1 MGMLLTGRRV
11 SAQEAY
17 RVGLVNEVVPLADLL
32 PAARRWADQILEC
45 APLSVQAT
53 KGRHGQARSAAARR
67 RSLVPGTMAKALDS
81 KTRSKASTHSGRG
94 SSAMVGSMKGTPL
107 GGVMVLDFTQIEMG
121 PCATQVLGDF
131 GADVIKIERPGAG
144 DLSRVHM
151 QHESGESAI
160 FWSLN
165 RNKRS
170 VAIDVRAP
178 LGREA
183 IYRFARKA
191 DVLVHNFRPGVMER
205 LGFGPER
212 LSAVNPRL
220 IYAFGSGYGPTGPYR
235 DKGGQDVLA
244 QAMSGIASRR
254 AEPDSPPEPCATPI
268 ADFTA
273 GMLLVQAILLALL
286 ARERTGRGQVVH
298 VSLLDGMLAMQLQ
311 EASAWLNLGRRLSW
325 GAFPCPAPSRHST
338 ATSSVVGGVQAES
351 APGDLPGTGN
361 REPLCRSSLRDA
373 RRGRPSRRPASP
385 MATGVRQTDD
395 EGSHRVARVRGH
407 PVRSGEHHRDRADRS
422 SGGE

>member
-1 MGMLLTGRRV
+1 
-11 SAQEAY
+11 
-17 RVGLVNEVVPLADLL
+17 
-32 PAARRWADQILEC
+32 
-45 APLSVQAT
+45 
-53 KGRHGQARSAAARR
+53 
-67 RSLVPGTMAKALDS
+67 
-81 KTRSKASTHSGRG
+81 
-94 SSAMVGSMKGTPL
+94 MVGSMNDAPL
-107 GGVMVLDFTQIEMG
+107 AGVTVLDFTQIELG

-131 GADVIKIERPGAG
+131 GADVIKVERPGAG

-151 QHESGESAI
+151 LHESGESAI

-183 IYRFARKA
+183 IYRLAKKA
-191 DVLVHNFRPGVMER
+191 DVVVHNFRPGVMER
-205 LGFGPER
+205 LGFGFAE
-212 LSAVNPRL
+212 LSAINPRL

-254 AEPDSPPEPCATPI
+254 ADPDATPEPCATPI

-311 EASAWLNLGRRLSW
+311 EASAWLNLRERLNWGSFPLSGTFQTLDGHVVMV
-325 GAFPCPAPSRHST
+325 GAFKPNPLQEICRGLGIEDLSADPRYATHDAQVAHRDELQARWREEFGKRTTKQAVGALEAVDILCAPVNDIEAALADPQVAHNQMIVEMDHPECGSIKT
-338 ATSSVVGGVQAES
+338 VGIPVKLEGT
-351 APGDLPGTGN
+351 PGTV
-361 REPLCRSSLRDA
+361 
-373 RRGRPSRRPASP
+373 RRPPPRLGAHTREV
-385 MATGVRQTDD
+385 MAELGFSEQEIAMLV
-395 EGSHRVARVRGH
+395 
-407 PVRSGEHHRDRADRS
+407 SG
-422 SGGE
+422 

>member
-1 MGMLLTGRRV
+1 
-11 SAQEAY
+11 
-17 RVGLVNEVVPLADLL
+17 
-32 PAARRWADQILEC
+32 
-45 APLSVQAT
+45 
-53 KGRHGQARSAAARR
+53 
-67 RSLVPGTMAKALDS
+67 
-81 KTRSKASTHSGRG
+81 
-94 SSAMVGSMKGTPL
+94 MVGSMNGGAPL
-107 GGVMVLDFTQIEMG
+107 GGVTVLDFTQIELG

-144 DLSRVHM
+144 DLAREHM
-151 QHESGESAI
+151 RHPSGESAI

-170 VAIDVRAP
+170 VAIDARAP

-183 IYRFARKA
+183 IYRLAKKA
-191 DVLVHNFRPGVMER
+191 DVIVHNFRPGVMER
-205 LGFGPER
+205 LGFGPDALAEI
-212 LSAVNPRL
+212 NPRL

-254 AEPDSPPEPCATPI
+254 ADPDAPPEPCSTPI

-311 EASAWLNLGRRLSW
+311 EASSWLNLGQRLNW
-325 GAFPCPAPSRHST
+325 GAFPLSGTFATLDGHVVMVGAFKANPLQEICRGLGIEDLSADPRYATHDAQVAHRDDLQARWRQEFGGRTTKQVIDALESVDILCAPVNTIDT
-338 ATSSVVGGVQAES
+338 ALADPQIASNQMVVEIEHPDYGTIKVVGNPVKLDGTPS
-351 APGDLPGTGN
+351 SMRLP
-361 REPLCRSSLRDA
+361 PPKL
-373 RRGRPSRRPASP
+373 
-385 MATGVRQTDD
+385 
-395 EGSHRVARVRGH
+395 
-407 PVRSGEHHRDRADRS
+407 GEHTHTVLAELGFTKDEIAALMTTKARS
-422 SGGE
+422 

>member
-1 MGMLLTGRRV
+1 MTNHQTNGLPLTGV
-11 SAQEAY
+11 
-17 RVGLVNEVVPLADLL
+17 
-32 PAARRWADQILEC
+32 
-45 APLSVQAT
+45 T
-53 KGRHGQARSAAARR
+53 
-67 RSLVPGTMAKALDS
+67 
-81 KTRSKASTHSGRG
+81 
-94 SSAMVGSMKGTPL
+94 
-107 GGVMVLDFTQIEMG
+107 VLDFSQIELG

-151 QHESGESAI
+151 KHASGESAI

-170 VAIDVRAP
+170 VAIDMRAP
-178 LGREA
+178 LGREV
-183 IYRFARKA
+183 ILRLARKA

-205 LGFGPER
+205 LGFGAAELR
-212 LSAVNPRL
+212 VINPRL

-254 AEPDSPPEPCATPI
+254 AEPDAPPEPSATPI

-286 ARERTGRGQVVH
+286 ARARTGEGQVVH

-311 EASAWLNLGRRLSW
+311 EAAAWLNLGERLNW
-325 GAFPCPAPSRHST
+325 GAFPLSGTFATRDGHLVMVGAFKPNPLQEICRGLGIEDLSADPRYATHDAQVAHRDELRARWREEFGKRTTKQAVDALEAVDILCAPVNSIET
-338 ATSSVVGGVQAES
+338 ALADPQVASNEMVVEMHHPVVGAIKAVGIPVKLEGTPGS
-351 APGDLPGTGN
+351 VRRAPPRL
-361 REPLCRSSLRDA
+361 
-373 RRGRPSRRPASP
+373 
-385 MATGVRQTDD
+385 
-395 EGSHRVARVRGH
+395 
-407 PVRSGEHHRDRADRS
+407 GEHTREVLAELGFSEKDIAAL
-422 SGGE
+422 GGPPA

>member
-1 MGMLLTGRRV
+1 
-11 SAQEAY
+11 
-17 RVGLVNEVVPLADLL
+17 VV
-32 PAARRWADQILEC
+32 I
-45 APLSVQAT
+45 
-53 KGRHGQARSAAARR
+53 
-67 RSLVPGTMAKALDS
+67 
-81 KTRSKASTHSGRG
+81 
-94 SSAMVGSMKGTPL
+94 
-107 GGVMVLDFTQIEMG
+107 DFTQIELG

-151 QHESGESAI
+151 RHASGESAI

-165 RNKRS
+165 RNKKS

-183 IYRFARKA
+183 VYRLARKA

-205 LGFGPER
+205 LGFGFEE
-212 LSAVNPRL
+212 LAAINPRL

-254 AEPDSPPEPCATPI
+254 ADPDAPPEPCATPI
-268 ADFTA
+268 ADFTG
-273 GMLLVQAILLALL
+273 GMLLVQGILLALL

-311 EASAWLNLGRRLSW
+311 EASAWLNLGQHLNW
-325 GAFPCPAPSRHST
+325 GAFPLSGTFQTLDGHVVMVGAFKPNPLQEICRGLGIEDLSADPRYATHEAQVAHRDDLQSRWRQEFGKRTTKQVVDALESVDILCAPVNTIETALADPQVANNRMVVETRHPEYGIIK
-338 ATSSVVGGVQAES
+338 VVGIPVKLEDT
-351 APGDLPGTGN
+351 PGSVRLPPP
-361 REPLCRSSLRDA
+361 RL
-373 RRGRPSRRPASP
+373 
-385 MATGVRQTDD
+385 
-395 EGSHRVARVRGH
+395 
-407 PVRSGEHHRDRADRS
+407 GEHTREVLAGLGFSADEVAALAS
-422 SGGE
+422 EKTGS

>member
-1 MGMLLTGRRV
+1 MT
-11 SAQEAY
+11 SEPAN
-17 RVGLVNEVVPLADLL
+17 GL
-32 PAARRWADQILEC
+32 
-45 APLSVQAT
+45 
-53 KGRHGQARSAAARR
+53 
-67 RSLVPGTMAKALDS
+67 
-81 KTRSKASTHSGRG
+81 
-94 SSAMVGSMKGTPL
+94 PL
-107 GGVMVLDFTQIEMG
+107 GGVTVLDFSQIELG

-151 QHESGESAI
+151 KHASGESAI

-170 VAIDVRAP
+170 VAIDMRAP
-178 LGREA
+178 LGREV
-183 IYRFARKA
+183 ILRLARKA

-205 LGFGPER
+205 LGFGAAELR
-212 LSAVNPRL
+212 VINPRL

-254 AEPDSPPEPCATPI
+254 AEPDAPPEPSATPI

-286 ARERTGRGQVVH
+286 ARARTGRGQVVH

-311 EASAWLNLGRRLSW
+311 EAAAWLNLGERLNW
-325 GAFPCPAPSRHST
+325 GAFPLSGTFATRDGHIVMVGAFKPNPLQEICRGLGIEDLSADPRYATHEAQVAHRDELQARWREEFGERTTKQAIDALEAVDILCAPVNSIETALADPQVASNEMIVDMHHPAIGAIKAVGIPVKLEGT
-338 ATSSVVGGVQAES
+338 PGSVRR
-351 APGDLPGTGN
+351 APPRL
-361 REPLCRSSLRDA
+361 
-373 RRGRPSRRPASP
+373 
-385 MATGVRQTDD
+385 
-395 EGSHRVARVRGH
+395 
-407 PVRSGEHHRDRADRS
+407 GEHTREVLAELGFS
-422 SGGE
+422 EEEIAALGGPPA